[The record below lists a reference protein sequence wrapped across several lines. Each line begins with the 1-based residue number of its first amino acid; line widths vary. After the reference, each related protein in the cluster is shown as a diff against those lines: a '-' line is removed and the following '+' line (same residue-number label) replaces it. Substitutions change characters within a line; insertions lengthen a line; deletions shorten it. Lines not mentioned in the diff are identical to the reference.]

1 MLEFFLLFLWY
12 LGQCKFISKQK
23 VKRRNPTSL
32 TSPSPW
38 ITRCL
43 CSPLR
48 QNSKKSVLM
57 VFNFSLSIKKLVL
70 WKMSNVYKNRENC
83 IMTPLSSFHN
93 YLLTANLNSFYTSTY
108 FPNIGFFFTNFYFRI
123 IQMYINVTWIVPSI
137 YHIFVSIAYIYIYVI
152 LYIYLSTAVFYIA
165 TFVLFFSWIEINHRY
180 HDIPK

>member
-23 VKRRNPTSL
+23 VKRRNPTPL

-70 WKMSNVYKNRENC
+70 WKMSNVYKNRENS

-137 YHIFVSIAYIYIYVI
+137 YHIFVSIAYI
-152 LYIYLSTAVFYIA
+152 LYICYIIYIPEHSS
-165 TFVLFFSWIEINHRY
+165 FLYCHVCSLFLLNRDKSQVSWY
-180 HDIPK
+180 S